1 MGGGCI
7 KRLASQPQ
15 TVCLRGQPFQLIPDF
30 GIVGLLA
37 RMMGSRDKSEVPPAV
52 VIVPDL
58 TTSSEVGSGR
68 DAASVGGA

>member
-1 MGGGCI
+1 MWGGI
-7 KRLASQPQ
+7 KRIARQPQ

-30 GIVGLLA
+30 GIFGLLA
-37 RMMGSRDKSEVPPAV
+37 RMMGSRDKSEVLPAV
-52 VIVPDL
+52 VIVPEDL